1 MDKSF
6 FRFDEHYVRSYK
18 GSWKPISSSNEGG
31 SSSMEAKLLKM
42 ANEVEKRS
50 VDIEKVMQY
59 GE

>member
-1 MDKSF
+1 VEANHSINLW
-6 FRFDEHYVRSYK
+6 ESLH
-18 GSWKPISSSNEGG
+18 I
-31 SSSMEAKLLKM
+31 EAKLLKM